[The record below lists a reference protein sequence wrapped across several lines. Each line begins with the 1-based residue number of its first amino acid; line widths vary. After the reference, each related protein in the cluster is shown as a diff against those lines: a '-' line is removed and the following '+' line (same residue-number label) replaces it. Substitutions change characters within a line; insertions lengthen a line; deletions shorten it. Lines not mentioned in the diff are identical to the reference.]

1 MQGAYI
7 NQYANTWDH
16 EIHTTSFFAQSEV
29 RPGRKNTKTVR
40 GPMRV
45 FLVGYRMMRVG
56 TSGLL
61 VC

>member
-1 MQGAYI
+1 MQRAYI
-7 NQYANTWDH
+7 NQYANT
-16 EIHTTSFFAQSEV
+16 SFLAQSEV